1 MQSKHNWKTLAGNDT
16 ENVQIVVPFCTQDIS
31 FFFQK

>member
-16 ENVQIVVPFCTQDIS
+16 ENVQIVVPS